1 MLNVSALTG
10 RLAENPELRVT
21 QSGIPY
27 ISTRIAVQRDY
38 TKDGE
43 RETDFFTVTAWRAT
57 AEFICKYFAKGD
69 LITVSGRLQNRSWTD
84 KHEQRRVTTELII
97 DRAYFAESKK
107 RDNAN
112 EYAGGYGEYAGG
124 NSGEYT
130 SGNANGYSGE
140 YAAENTGAVYDPADN
155 AAAPDFGEFDD
166 ELPF

>member
-1 MLNVSALTG
+1 MLNVSVLTG

-21 QSGIPY
+21 QSDIPY

-84 KHEQRRVTTELII
+84 KHEQRRVTTELVV

-112 EYAGGYGEYAGG
+112 GYANEYAGGYGEYA
-124 NSGEYT
+124 SDAASSDFGET
-130 SGNANGYSGE
+130 DESVGS
-140 YAAENTGAVYDPADN
+140 
-155 AAAPDFGEFDD
+155 DFGEFDD

>member
-38 TKDGE
+38 AKDGE

-69 LITVSGRLQNRSWTD
+69 LLTVSGRLQNRSWTD
-84 KHEQRRVTTELII
+84 KHEQRRVTTELVV

-107 RDNAN
+107 RDAN
-112 EYAGGYGEYAGG
+112 EYAGGYGEYA
-124 NSGEYT
+124 SDAASPDFGET
-130 SGNANGYSGE
+130 NE
-140 YAAENTGAVYDPADN
+140 DAAS
-155 AAAPDFGEFDD
+155 DFGEFDD

>member
-10 RLAENPELRVT
+10 RLVENPELRAT
-21 QSGIPY
+21 QNDISY
-27 ISTRIAVQRDY
+27 TSTRIAVQRDY
-38 TKDGE
+38 AKDGE

-84 KHEQRRVTTELII
+84 KHEQRRVTTELVV

-112 EYAGGYGEYAGG
+112 GYANEYAGDNPGEY
-124 NSGEYT
+124 ST
-130 SGNANGYSGE
+130 GNANGYSGE
-140 YAAENTGAVYDPADN
+140 YAAENTGTVYDPADN
-155 AAAPDFGEFDD
+155 AAGSDFVEFDD